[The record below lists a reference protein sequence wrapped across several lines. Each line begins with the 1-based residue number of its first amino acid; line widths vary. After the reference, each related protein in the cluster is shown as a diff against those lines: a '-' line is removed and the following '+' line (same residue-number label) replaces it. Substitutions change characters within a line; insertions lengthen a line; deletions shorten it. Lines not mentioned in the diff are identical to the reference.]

1 MNSTRATFKL
11 RYLAAV
17 TDFSIFSL
25 PTVFGMYY
33 VASQPTL
40 PLAVSSL
47 LLIFI
52 LVIFNPLFLYQSVV
66 FTHYIQGTLG
76 KLLTGLRVTAE
87 NGEKLSFKR
96 VAFRQTIG
104 YSFSW
109 LIFGLG
115 FWSMIKDPNKQT
127 WHDKA
132 VGSVVIVKQKLW
144 PLALLTIIIFMFLN
158 FFFIKQAVTLF
169 VSGPL
174 LKETQIIINN
184 IQQELEQ
191 NNKQQQQPNFLNPP
205 RRNSPQSPAR
215 TT

>member
-76 KLLTGLRVTAE
+76 KLLTGLRFALSGATLVYPYL
-87 NGEKLSFKR
+87 GEYAIISLTVKLPS
-96 VAFRQTIG
+96 I
-104 YSFSW
+104 
-109 LIFGLG
+109 
-115 FWSMIKDPNKQT
+115 
-127 WHDKA
+127 
-132 VGSVVIVKQKLW
+132 
-144 PLALLTIIIFMFLN
+144 
-158 FFFIKQAVTLF
+158 
-169 VSGPL
+169 
-174 LKETQIIINN
+174 
-184 IQQELEQ
+184 
-191 NNKQQQQPNFLNPP
+191 
-205 RRNSPQSPAR
+205 
-215 TT
+215 